1 MKLDRDELETM
12 RADAR
17 SPALAREFTASRRAV
32 EGWAREHPADLESA
46 LAWIETLRQI
56 FGDPPVDRRPWRG
69 NEFRL

>member
-1 MKLDRDELETM
+1 MRLDRDELEAL
-12 RADAR
+12 RADAASR
-17 SPALAREFTASRRAV
+17 ERARDFTASRRAV
-32 EGWAREHPADLESA
+32 ERWTREHPTDLESA